1 MIKLNQK
8 YMTGFV
14 LLGNVD
20 NGKST
25 LAGRII
31 IETQNIDPNEVEKA
45 KRESEKNGKS
55 SFWLAYLL
63 DIDESERERGI
74 TLGYTFFDIKYKER
88 EFTIID
94 VPGHHNLVQE
104 MITGA
109 SYADIAVLVLSARTG
124 EYESALKGQA
134 LQHTLIARGI
144 GIQHLI
150 VAINKIDTI
159 SNTDELDKK
168 VNEIKYD
175 FTTKIKKFKFK
186 TVDFIPIS
194 GLNSIGINELMDYI
208 SSIKIEK
215 KKDNDFKITE
225 NSIIKTKMMFDS
237 IPNLISPGFK
247 CIAHSNSIYFNIE
260 LYKITI
266 DKKSWIT
273 KNDLGKLI
281 DVEIKI
287 LDKIEEI
294 TSNLIIRQND
304 ITIGL
309 ARVINVFE

>member
-1 MIKLNQK
+1 
-8 YMTGFV
+8 MTGFV

-45 KRESEKNGKS
+45 KRESDKNGKAT
-55 SFWLAYLL
+55 FWLAYLL
-63 DIDESERERGI
+63 DIDDNERARGI

-88 EFTIID
+88 NFKIID
-94 VPGHHNLVQE
+94 VPGHHNLIQE
-104 MITGA
+104 MISGA
-109 SYADIAVLVLSARTG
+109 SHADIAVLVLSARTG

-159 SNTDELDKK
+159 DNPDERIND
-168 VNEIKYD
+168 IKED
-175 FTTKIKKFKFK
+175 FTNRIKKFKYK
-186 TVDFIPIS
+186 SIEFIPIS
-194 GLNSIGINELMDYI
+194 AYNGKNIDNLLEAI
-208 SSIKIEK
+208 SAVKIEEK
-215 KKDNDFKITE
+215 KENTFKITE

-237 IPNLISPGFK
+237 IPTLISSGFK
-247 CIAHSNSIYFNIE
+247 CIAHSKDLYFNVEFI
-260 LYKITI
+260 KIII
-266 DKKSWIT
+266 DKKSYIT
-273 KNDLGKLI
+273 NKDLGKLI

-287 LDKIEEI
+287 LDLVEEI
-294 TSNLIIRQND
+294 TSNLILRQND

-309 ARVINVFE
+309 ARVIDIL

>member
-1 MIKLNQK
+1 
-8 YMTGFV
+8 MTNFV

-31 IETQNIDPNEVEKA
+31 IDTQNIDLNEIEKA
-45 KRESEKNGKS
+45 RRESEKNGKA

-63 DIDESERERGI
+63 DIDESERARGI
-74 TLGYTFFDIKYKER
+74 TLGYTFFDIIYKER
-88 EFTIID
+88 DFKIID

-104 MITGA
+104 MISG
-109 SYADIAVLVLSARTG
+109 SSHADIAVLVLSARTG
-124 EYESALKGQA
+124 EYESSLKGQA

-159 SNTDELDKK
+159 NNVDEKID
-168 VNEIKYD
+168 EIKKD
-175 FTTKIKKFKFK
+175 FSERIKKFKFK
-186 TVDFIPIS
+186 SVEFIPIS
-194 GLNSIGINELMDYI
+194 AYNGIGIDRLLNYL
-208 SSIKIEK
+208 SSIKIEE
-215 KKDNDFKITE
+215 KKDKIFSINDK
-225 NSIIKTKMMFDS
+225 SIIKTKMMFDL

-247 CIAHSNSIYFNIE
+247 CIAHSKDIYFNVE
-260 LYKITI
+260 LCRITN

-281 DVEIKI
+281 DVDIKI
-287 LDKIEEI
+287 LDPIDNI
-294 TSNLIIRQND
+294 LSNLIIRLSD
-304 ITIGL
+304 VTIGL
-309 ARVINVFE
+309 ARVVNVV

>member
-1 MIKLNQK
+1 
-8 YMTGFV
+8 MTGFV

-45 KRESEKNGKS
+45 KRESEKNGKA

-63 DIDESERERGI
+63 DIDESERARGI
-74 TLGYTFFDIKYKER
+74 TLGYTFYDIKYKNKDYK
-88 EFTIID
+88 IID

-104 MITGA
+104 MISGA

-159 SNTDELDKK
+159 NNIDEKI
-168 VNEIKYD
+168 NEIKKD
-175 FTTKIKKFKFK
+175 FSERIKKFKFK
-186 TVDFIPIS
+186 SVEFIPIS
-194 GLNSIGINELMDYI
+194 AYNGKNIDGLLDYL
-208 SSIKIEK
+208 SSIKIEE
-215 KKDNDFKITE
+215 KKDKTFLINDK
-225 NSIIKTKMMFDS
+225 SIIKTKMMFDL

-247 CIAHSNSIYFNIE
+247 CIAHSKDIYFNVE
-260 LYKITI
+260 LVSITN

-281 DVEIKI
+281 DVELKI
-287 LDKIEEI
+287 LDPIDNI
-294 TSNLIIRQND
+294 TSNLIIRLSD
-304 ITIGL
+304 VTIGL
-309 ARVINVFE
+309 ARVVNVN

>member
-1 MIKLNQK
+1 
-8 YMTGFV
+8 MTGFV

-31 IETQNIDPNEVEKA
+31 IETQNIDPNEIEKA
-45 KRESEKNGKS
+45 KRESEKNGKAT
-55 SFWLAYLL
+55 FWLAYLL
-63 DIDESERERGI
+63 DIDENERARGI
-74 TLGYTFFDIKYKER
+74 TLGYTFFDIKYKDKDYK
-88 EFTIID
+88 IID

-104 MITGA
+104 MISGA

-159 SNTDELDKK
+159 DNPDETIR
-168 VNEIKYD
+168 EIKQD
-175 FTTKIKKFKFK
+175 FTNRIRKFKFK
-186 TVDFIPIS
+186 SIEFIPIS
-194 GLNSIGINELMDYI
+194 AYNGKNIDNLLEAI
-208 SSIKIEK
+208 SAIKIEEK
-215 KKDNDFKITE
+215 KNLTFKTTE

-237 IPNLISPGFK
+237 IPNLISSGFK
-247 CIAHSNSIYFNIE
+247 CIAHSNSIYFNVEFI
-260 LYKITI
+260 KIII
-266 DKKSWIT
+266 DKKSYIT
-273 KNDLGKLI
+273 NKDLGKLI

-287 LDKIEEI
+287 LDQVEEI

-304 ITIGL
+304 VTIGL
-309 ARVINVFE
+309 ARVFNVL

>member
-1 MIKLNQK
+1 
-8 YMTGFV
+8 MTGFV

-31 IETQNIDPNEVEKA
+31 IDTQNIDPNEVEKA

-63 DIDESERERGI
+63 DIDETERARGI
-74 TLGYTFFDIKYKER
+74 TLGYTFFDIKYNER
-88 EFTIID
+88 DFKIID
-94 VPGHHNLVQE
+94 VPGHHNLIQE
-104 MITGA
+104 MVSGA
-109 SYADIAVLVLSARTG
+109 SYADIAILVLSARTG

-150 VAINKIDTI
+150 VAVNKIDTI
-159 SNTDELDKK
+159 SDIDEIDKK
-168 VNEIKYD
+168 VNEIKED
-175 FTTKIKKFKFK
+175 FTNRIRKFKFK
-186 TVDFIPIS
+186 TVDFVPIS
-194 GLNSIGINELMDYI
+194 AYTGKNINKLMDYI

-215 KKDNDFKITE
+215 KKENEFKITD

-237 IPNLISPGFK
+237 IPNLISSGFK
-247 CIAHSNSIYFNIE
+247 CIAHSKDVYFNVEFI
-260 LYKITI
+260 KITI

-287 LDKIEEI
+287 LDPINEI
-294 TSNLIIRQND
+294 ASNLIIRQND

-309 ARVINVFE
+309 ARVIDVL

>member
-1 MIKLNQK
+1 
-8 YMTGFV
+8 MTGFV

-31 IETQNIDPNEVEKA
+31 IDTQNIDPSEVEKA
-45 KRESEKNGKS
+45 KRESEKNGKAT
-55 SFWLAYLL
+55 FWLAYLL
-63 DIDESERERGI
+63 DIDENERARGI

-88 EFTIID
+88 DFKIID
-94 VPGHHNLVQE
+94 VPGHHNLIQE
-104 MITGA
+104 MISGA
-109 SYADIAVLVLSARTG
+109 SHAGIAVLVLSARTG

-159 SNTDELDKK
+159 DNPDERI
-168 VNEIKYD
+168 NQIKED
-175 FTTKIKKFKFK
+175 FTNKIKKFKFK
-186 TVDFIPIS
+186 SIEFIPIS
-194 GLNSIGINELMDYI
+194 AYNGKNIDNLLEAI
-208 SSIKIEK
+208 SAVKIEEK
-215 KKDNDFKITE
+215 KENTFKITE

-237 IPNLISPGFK
+237 IPNLISLGFK
-247 CIAHSNSIYFNIE
+247 CIAHSKDVYFNVEFI
-260 LYKITI
+260 KIMI
-266 DKKSWIT
+266 DKKSYIT
-273 KNDLGKLI
+273 NKDLGKLI

-287 LDKIEEI
+287 LDLVEEI
-294 TSNLIIRQND
+294 TSNLILRQND

-309 ARVINVFE
+309 ARVIDVI

>member
-1 MIKLNQK
+1 
-8 YMTGFV
+8 MTGFV

-45 KRESEKNGKS
+45 KRESEKNGKAT
-55 SFWLAYLL
+55 FWLAYLL
-63 DIDESERERGI
+63 DIDENERARGI

-88 EFTIID
+88 DFKIID
-94 VPGHHNLVQE
+94 VPGHHNLIQE
-104 MITGA
+104 MISGA
-109 SYADIAVLVLSARTG
+109 SHADIAVLVLSARTG

-159 SNTDELDKK
+159 DNPDERIND
-168 VNEIKYD
+168 IKED
-175 FTTKIKKFKFK
+175 FTNRIKKFKYK
-186 TVDFIPIS
+186 SIEFIPIS
-194 GLNSIGINELMDYI
+194 AYNGKNIDNLLDYI
-208 SSIKIEK
+208 SSVKIEEK
-215 KKDNDFKITE
+215 KEKTFQINE

-237 IPNLISPGFK
+237 IPTLISSGFK
-247 CIAHSNSIYFNIE
+247 CIAHSKDVYFNVEFI
-260 LYKITI
+260 KIII
-266 DKKSWIT
+266 DKKSYIT
-273 KNDLGKLI
+273 NKDLGKLI

-287 LDKIEEI
+287 LDPVEEI

-309 ARVINVFE
+309 ARVINNL

>member
-1 MIKLNQK
+1 
-8 YMTGFV
+8 MTGFV

-31 IETQNIDPNEVEKA
+31 IETHNINSNEVEKA
-45 KRESEKNGKS
+45 KRESEKNGKA

-63 DIDESERERGI
+63 DIDETERARGI

-88 EFTIID
+88 DFKIID

-104 MITGA
+104 MISGA

-144 GIQHLI
+144 GLQHLI
-150 VAINKIDTI
+150 VAVNKIDTI
-159 SNTDELDKK
+159 DGNDDNT
-168 VNEIKYD
+168 VNERLDYIKKD
-175 FTTKIKKFKFK
+175 FTDKIKKFKFK
-186 TVDFIPIS
+186 SVEFVPIS
-194 GLNSIGINELMDYI
+194 AYNGIGIDKLMDQI
-208 SSIKIEK
+208 SSIKIED
-215 KKDNDFKITE
+215 KKDKTYKIE
-225 NSIIKTKMMFDS
+225 DKSIIKTKMMFDS
-237 IPNLISPGFK
+237 IPNLISSGFR
-247 CIAHSNSIYFNIE
+247 CIAHSKDLNFNIE
-260 LYKITI
+260 IVKII
-266 DKKSWIT
+266 VDKKTWIT

-281 DVEIKI
+281 DVEVKI
-287 LDKIEEI
+287 LDPIEEI

-304 ITIGL
+304 VTIGL
-309 ARVINVFE
+309 ARVIDIF

>member
-1 MIKLNQK
+1 
-8 YMTGFV
+8 MTGFV

-45 KRESEKNGKS
+45 KRESEKNGKAT
-55 SFWLAYLL
+55 FWLAYLL
-63 DIDESERERGI
+63 DIDENERARGI
-74 TLGYTFFDIKYKER
+74 TLGYTFFDIKYKDKDYK
-88 EFTIID
+88 IID

-104 MITGA
+104 MISGA

-159 SNTDELDKK
+159 DNPDETIR
-168 VNEIKYD
+168 EIKQD
-175 FTTKIKKFKFK
+175 FTNRIRKFKFK
-186 TVDFIPIS
+186 SIEFIPIS
-194 GLNSIGINELMDYI
+194 AYNGKNIDNLLEAI
-208 SSIKIEK
+208 SAIKIEEK
-215 KKDNDFKITE
+215 KNLTFKITE

-237 IPNLISPGFK
+237 IPNLISSGFK
-247 CIAHSNSIYFNIE
+247 CIAHSNSIYFNVEFI
-260 LYKITI
+260 KIII
-266 DKKSWIT
+266 DKKSYIT
-273 KNDLGKLI
+273 NKDLGKLI

-287 LDKIEEI
+287 LDQVEEI

-304 ITIGL
+304 VTIGL
-309 ARVINVFE
+309 ARVFNVL

>member
-1 MIKLNQK
+1 
-8 YMTGFV
+8 MTNFV

-45 KRESEKNGKS
+45 KRESEKNGKA

-63 DIDESERERGI
+63 DIDENERARGI
-74 TLGYTFFDIKYKER
+74 TLGYTFFNIKYKDK
-88 EFTIID
+88 EFKIID

-104 MITGA
+104 MISGA

-159 SNTDELDKK
+159 DNLDDVDFKI
-168 VNEIKYD
+168 NEIKKD
-175 FTTKIKKFKFK
+175 FSDRIKKFKFK
-186 TVDFIPIS
+186 SVEFIPIS
-194 GLNSIGINELMDYI
+194 AYNAIGIDRLLNYL
-208 SSIKIEK
+208 SSIKIED
-215 KKDNDFKITE
+215 KKDKTFSINDK
-225 NSIIKTKMMFDS
+225 SIIKTKMMFDS

-247 CIAHSNSIYFNIE
+247 CIAHSKDFYFNVEFVDI
-260 LYKITI
+260 IN
-266 DKKSWIT
+266 DKKSYVT
-273 KNDLGKLI
+273 KNDIGKLI

-287 LDKIEEI
+287 LDPVDNI
-294 TSNLIIRQND
+294 SLNLIIRLSD
-304 ITIGL
+304 VTIGL
-309 ARVINVFE
+309 ARVLSIV

>member
-1 MIKLNQK
+1 
-8 YMTGFV
+8 MTGFV

-31 IETQNIDPNEVEKA
+31 IETQNIDPNDVEKA

-63 DIDESERERGI
+63 DIDDNERARGI
-74 TLGYTFFDIKYKER
+74 TLGYTFFDIKYKEKD
-88 EFTIID
+88 FKIID

-104 MITGA
+104 MISGA
-109 SYADIAVLVLSARTG
+109 SYADIAVLVLSARSG

-144 GIQHLI
+144 GIQYLI

-159 SNTDELDKK
+159 DNPDEK
-168 VNEIKYD
+168 VNDIVNKIKKD
-175 FTTKIKKFKFK
+175 FGERIKKFKFK
-186 TVDFIPIS
+186 SIEFIPIS
-194 GLNSIGINELMDYI
+194 AYNGINIDRLLDSI
-208 SSIKIEK
+208 ASIKIED
-215 KKDNDFKITE
+215 KKDKMFQVND
-225 NSIIKTKMMFDS
+225 NSIIKSKMMFDS

-247 CIAHSNSIYFNIE
+247 CIAHSKDIYFNTVIVN
-260 LYKITI
+260 II
-266 DKKSWIT
+266 NDKKTWIT

-281 DVEIKI
+281 DVELKI
-287 LDKIEEI
+287 LDPIEQI
-294 TSNLIIRQND
+294 TSNLIIRLND
-304 ITIGL
+304 VTIGL
-309 ARVINVFE
+309 ARVVNVN